1 VNAPLPR
8 LVLYGRAAC
17 HLCDDV
23 REMLGALLEER
34 AARGLPLPTV
44 EERDVDTDEAL
55 QRRYALTIPVV
66 ALDGRELALVTSPA
80 KLRRFL
86 AETLGGADT
95 APGTSGAET
104 GAANSAPGATP

>member
-17 HLCDDV
+17 HLCDDA

-34 AARGLPLPTV
+34 ASRGLPLPTV
-44 EERDVDTDEAL
+44 EERDIDTDDTL
-55 QRRYALTIPVV
+55 QRRYAVTIPVV
-66 ALDGRELALVTSPA
+66 AVDGRELELVTSPA

-86 AETLGGADT
+86 TETLDGA
-95 APGTSGAET
+95 GAMT
-104 GAANSAPGATP
+104 GAAP

>member
-8 LVLYGRAAC
+8 LVLYGRSAC

-23 REMLGALLEER
+23 REMLGTLLAER

-44 EERDVDTDEAL
+44 EERDIDTDEAL
-55 QRRYALTIPVV
+55 HRRYALTIPVV
-66 ALDGRELALVTSPA
+66 ALDGRELELVTSPA

-86 AETLGGADT
+86 AETLDGAGTGTGGAGD
-95 APGTSGAET
+95 
-104 GAANSAPGATP
+104 AAGVPR